1 MFPEDTP
8 RVAWLPSRGWGTRGL
23 WAEAYRTG
31 FPRISAMMALSPP
44 KYWKQRLR
52 KL

>member
-1 MFPEDTP
+1 MSPEDTP
-8 RVAWLPSRGWGTRGL
+8 RVAWLPTGVWRTHGL
-23 WAEAYRTG
+23 WADAYRMG

-44 KYWKQRLR
+44 RYWKQRLR